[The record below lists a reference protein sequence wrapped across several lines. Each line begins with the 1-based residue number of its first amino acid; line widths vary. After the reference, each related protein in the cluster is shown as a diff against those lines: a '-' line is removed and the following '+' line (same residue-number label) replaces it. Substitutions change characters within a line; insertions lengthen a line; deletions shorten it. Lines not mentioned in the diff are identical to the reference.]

1 YFKNRVAWRM
11 ELYDFSNQI
20 IACYFCTVP
29 YILPQSVN
37 VRKLLELMLE
47 NAADDFPKDTVKML
61 LKQLLQ
67 NVDTMSSSSQ
77 TTEK

>member
-1 YFKNRVAWRM
+1 
-11 ELYDFSNQI
+11 
-20 IACYFCTVP
+20 
-29 YILPQSVN
+29 VN